1 MNEATVM
8 STIES
13 VFKETVDRNE
23 MYRIEHNPGHDG
35 GLCIEMSGI
44 YNNQFSRSEFKIHH
58 TLLVVLDEDT
68 TKHIVKTFIQRF
80 RIARGILPP

>member
-1 MNEATVM
+1 MNEATAM

-44 YNNQFSRSEFKIHH
+44 YNNQFSRAEFNIHH
-58 TLLVVLDEDT
+58 TMMILLDEEIVQ
-68 TKHIVKTFIQRF
+68 HIVRIFIQKF
-80 RIARGILPP
+80 RTARGRISP